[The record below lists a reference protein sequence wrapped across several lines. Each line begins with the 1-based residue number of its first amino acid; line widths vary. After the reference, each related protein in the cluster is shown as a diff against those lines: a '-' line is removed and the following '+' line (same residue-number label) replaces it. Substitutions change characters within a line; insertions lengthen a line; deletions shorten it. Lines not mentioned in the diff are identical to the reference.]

1 MNDHELAAR
10 LAIEAGEMLA
20 ALRAELVGQR
30 MAPFAVGSRG
40 DAAAHDFIVEALHRH
55 RPGDMVLSE
64 ESVDDRQRLHHD
76 RVWIVDPLDGTRE
89 FSTPDRTD
97 WAVHVALV
105 AGETPIAGAV
115 ALPAQGITLATEPA
129 PLTPSAAVPPRV
141 ITSRSRPGRL
151 SRRIAEA
158 IGAGIIQLGSAGAKA
173 AAVIR
178 GEAEVYAHASGLHEW
193 DLCAPAV
200 VAAAAGLHVSR
211 LDGAPLRFNQPD
223 TYISDFVICRPDLF
237 DAVAGAR

>member
-1 MNDHELAAR
+1 MNDHQLAAH
-10 LAIEAGEMLA
+10 LAWKAGDLLVE
-20 ALRAELVGQR
+20 LRAELSGQR
-30 MAPFAVGSRG
+30 LAPFAVGARG
-40 DAAAHDFIVEALHRH
+40 DALAHDFIVTALHQH
-55 RPGDMVLSE
+55 RPDDMVLSE
-64 ESVDDRQRLHHD
+64 ESIDDRRRLEHD

-89 FSTPDRTD
+89 FSIPDRTD

-105 AGETPIAGAV
+105 TDGSPTAAAV

-129 PLTPSAAVPPRV
+129 PPTPAATAPPRV

-151 SRRIAEA
+151 ARHIADA
-158 IGAGIIQLGSAGAKA
+158 IGGTIVQMGSAGAKA

-193 DLCAPAV
+193 DLCAPAA

-211 LDGAPLRFNQPD
+211 LDGTELRFNQSD
-223 TYISDFVICRPDLF
+223 TYMSDFVICHPEFASDVLTR
-237 DAVAGAR
+237 